1 MRYCAHNPCSKPIIQ
16 RSNENVQEFDRR
28 RFCSSY
34 CSDRKSNAP
43 VAHGTLRG
51 VKNHWMRDEKPC
63 DLCSGAIHREL
74 ARTSS

>member
-43 VAHGTLRG
+43 VAHGTLKG
-51 VKNHWMRDEKPC
+51 FSYHWMRDEKSC
-63 DLCSGAIHREL
+63 HLCRAAVDREL
-74 ARTSS
+74 ARTAA